1 MSTPSQPA
9 AWHISGAPYFGADM
23 IEFTIAS
30 PGGIFYLASYT
41 RDGKVVIEDSQGRR
55 ADNAAGAACRNV
67 VSYFM
72 NRYAFG
78 G

>member
-1 MSTPSQPA
+1 
-9 AWHISGAPYFGADM
+9 M

-30 PGGIFYLASYT
+30 PGGIFYLASYA

-55 ADNAAGAACRNV
+55 ADAVADAACRNV